1 MNRLTNTQMVL
12 VATIMIVTV
21 ALVTAQSVAMVNHDA
36 QAHKKRHHRHH
47 HHHGGQ
53 SASASISQSNTQ
65 NAACISGS
73 STYGSCN
80 QNAVNVNTG
89 NAVAAN
95 VR

>member
-1 MNRLTNTQMVL
+1 MVL

-21 ALVTAQSVAMVNHDA
+21 ALVTAQSVAMDNHDA

-47 HHHGGQ
+47 HHHHGGQ
-53 SASASISQSNTQ
+53 SASASISQSKNQ